1 MMYSNLIY
9 KQKNEQ
15 KNENVKNLSLQEII
29 GIIDNIPYRQAA
41 ILIIVVVMENVLFY
55 FKSSQN
61 RSNKDYANLQ

>member
-29 GIIDNIPYRQAA
+29 GIIYNIPYRQAA